1 MSVHNHDLDPTCVE
15 RQTPNGLKGA
25 CMTTDP
31 RFSDYWAAIRA
42 DLNKQTVDA
51 VIRLA
56 DNEQE
61 GLRAALNFKQ
71 GIIDDLAADIVAAEA
86 KLAKVRA
93 LADDGWWSDTHRC
106 DVIMQHDLRAA
117 LDES

>member
-1 MSVHNHDLDPTCVE
+1 MSD
-15 RQTPNGLKGA
+15 
-25 CMTTDP
+25 DP
-31 RFSDYWAAIRA
+31 RFTGYWAAIRA

-71 GIIDDLAADIVAAEA
+71 GIIDDLAAEVQ
-86 KLAKVRA
+86 
-93 LADDGWWSDTHRC
+93 T
-106 DVIMQHDLRAA
+106 LRAQ
-117 LDES
+117 LDAMGLS